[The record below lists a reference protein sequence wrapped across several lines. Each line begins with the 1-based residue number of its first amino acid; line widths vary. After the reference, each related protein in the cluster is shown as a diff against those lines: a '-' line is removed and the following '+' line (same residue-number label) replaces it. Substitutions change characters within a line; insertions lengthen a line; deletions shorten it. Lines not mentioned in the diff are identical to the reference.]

1 MAGTIGRVVSPLS
14 HRAVPG
20 DPASTLVRRRRSHQR
35 DPRCGQPPVPVAGL
49 ENTTMSRLA
58 AEVGLNQSSLYYF
71 ANRDAVVAALV
82 AQATWCRL
90 N

>member
-1 MAGTIGRVVSPLS
+1 
-14 HRAVPG
+14 
-20 DPASTLVRRRRSHQR
+20 
-35 DPRCGQPPVPVAGL
+35 
-49 ENTTMSRLA
+49 MSRLA